1 MSMTRWDPFDDLMS
15 LREAMNQLIESSYIR
30 PRSGTMTG
38 SQQGGRS
45 LPLDVYETDNDV
57 VVKASLP
64 GVKPDDINI
73 NLHGNIL
80 TITGEIKSEQSQPSS
95 QSQEQRRDQS
105 QEQRRDQSQT
115 QGQSSQSQN
124 PQGNVSYHRQERF
137 FGRYFRQVMLP
148 EDVQGEKAEANY
160 EHGVLTVTFPKSE
173 QAKPRQIKISSGSA
187 SNQLGSGS
195 ENIRIEG
202 SATPVNE
209 NQGKS
214 QQHQQTHQSSQ
225 QSSSKS

>member
-45 LPLDVYETDNDV
+45 LPLDVYETNNDV
-57 VVKASLP
+57 VVKASMP

-95 QSQEQRRDQS
+95 QG
-105 QEQRRDQSQT
+105 QSQT
-115 QGQSSQSQN
+115 QGQSQKQGQGTSQSQGQSSQN
-124 PQGNVSYHRQERF
+124 QQGNVNYHRQERF
-137 FGRYFRQVMLP
+137 FGRYFREVMLP
-148 EDVQGEKAEANY
+148 EDIQGDKAQANY
-160 EHGVLTVTFPKSE
+160 EHGVLTITFPKSE
-173 QAKPRQIKISSGSA
+173 QSKPRQIKVTSGS
-187 SNQLGSGS
+187 SSSQLGSGN
-195 ENIRIEG
+195 ENVRIEG

-209 NQGKS
+209 NQDKS
-214 QQHQQTHQSSQ
+214 QSSQ
-225 QSSSKS
+225 QSSSSKS